1 MVRHVMILG
10 WKGGN
15 QIKVDLWEGR
25 EENGWFFLLFKL
37 WKKNGSFV
45 FVSGAGTIFFFGY

>member
-45 FVSGAGTIFFFGY
+45 FVSGVGSFFCY